1 MIGRREF
8 VTLLGGA
15 AAAWPVAAGAQ
26 QPVVPV
32 IGFLRSTSRVDSMD
46 LVNAFR
52 QGLKETGYIEGEN
65 VGIEYR
71 WAENQHD
78 RLPTLVAELVGRQ
91 VAVIVGNQ
99 PAALAAKPA
108 TTTILATGYDPV
120 RDGLVGSLNRPGGN
134 VTGVVFF
141 STVFWG
147 RNACSFCASSHRRQ
161 RQ

>member
-1 MIGRREF
+1 
-8 VTLLGGA
+8 
-15 AAAWPVAAGAQ
+15 
-26 QPVVPV
+26 
-32 IGFLRSTSRVDSMD
+32 MD

-108 TTTILATGYDPV
+108 TIVFATGYDPV
-120 RDGLVGSLNRPGGN
+120 RDGLVGP
-134 VTGVVFF
+134 
-141 STVFWG
+141 
-147 RNACSFCASSHRRQ
+147 CCARAASGHPPRR
-161 RQ
+161 RAA